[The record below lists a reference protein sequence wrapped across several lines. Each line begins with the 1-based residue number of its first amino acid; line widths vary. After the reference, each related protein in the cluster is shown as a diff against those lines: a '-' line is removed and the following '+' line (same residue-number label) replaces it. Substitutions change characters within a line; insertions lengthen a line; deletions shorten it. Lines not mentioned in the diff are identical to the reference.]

1 MIIVICKTQFNLWIS
16 LQAMDKHFELM
27 LYPNERHGVGF
38 PKWIHAQREYVKFW
52 FKNFL
57 GKDFVKE

>member
-38 PKWIHAQREYVKFW
+38 PKVDTRTKRVCSIFGTRI
-52 FKNFL
+52 FL
-57 GKDFVKE
+57 EKIL